1 MRWVELT
8 SAANSD
14 VFRRTALCLLLAQS
28 GHLDTLNQCPLS
40 GVKRTL
46 LGHCGMSAFDPK
58 RTSPA
63 CGGNATHT
71 LLLRLTVSFPTYRF
85 CARDSVTREGE
96 QDWGR

>member
-1 MRWVELT
+1 MPDALESRI
-8 SAANSD
+8 S
-14 VFRRTALCLLLAQS
+14 RRSKLRTQPRCREQLSFA
-28 GHLDTLNQCPLS
+28 TES

-58 RTSPA
+58 RTSPP